1 MEHRQ
6 TLIRV
11 LEDCVERAEHA
22 PLSLG
27 EVLDSLKSS
36 ALALS
41 TVLLCLPFMQPL
53 TLGPLSSVG
62 GLVLASLGW
71 QLWQGR
77 QKLWLPAK
85 VYEIRPSTK
94 AWERLLGVCR
104 WLVNVLAKITRER
117 LLLLVDGRAG
127 ERLAGVLIACGGV
140 LLAVPAPFLP
150 FNNTLP
156 ALGMLFA
163 AVAILERDGL
173 MLALSIFFLLAST
186 AYFALAWYALVF
198 LGAEASEWWDALR
211 AAMSG

>member
-11 LEDCVERAEHA
+11 LEDCVARAEHS

-27 EVLDSLKSS
+27 EVLDSLKAS

-41 TVLLCLPFMQPL
+41 TVLLCLPFLQPL
-53 TLGPLSSVG
+53 TLGPLSSIG

-77 QKLWLPAK
+77 QRLWLPAK
-85 VYEIRPSTK
+85 VYEIKPSTK

-104 WLVNVLAKITRER
+104 WLIKLLAQITRER
-117 LLLLVDGRAG
+117 LLFLVDNRTG

-173 MLALSIFFLLAST
+173 MVALSIFFLVASVT
-186 AYFALAWYALVF
+186 YFLLAWYALVF
-198 LGAEASEWWDALR
+198 LGAEASQWWDALR